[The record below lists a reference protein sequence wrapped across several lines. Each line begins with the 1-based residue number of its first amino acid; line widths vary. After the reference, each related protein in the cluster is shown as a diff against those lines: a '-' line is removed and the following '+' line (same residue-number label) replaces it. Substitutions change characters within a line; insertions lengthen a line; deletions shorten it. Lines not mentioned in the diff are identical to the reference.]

1 MAYNQSKPHLV
12 WERNGELYVYTD
24 HWIKLDILYSN
35 ELLNMAKAKLVWLKD
50 GKLQTYTNHWEE
62 ISEPVPPTPVVHV
75 TGVTLD
81 QDSASLEPEET
92 LQLTATVAPSDA
104 TDKRVTWTSSDN
116 EVATVSS
123 TGLVTAVA
131 DWEAT
136 ITVKTKDWNHTAT
149 CAVAVSADV
158 PVTAV
163 ALSSFDPQ
171 TPATIYTGRSTWSGI
186 QVTPYTASDLH
197 VTVTSSDS
205 WVVQVGE
212 ITYDPEPTEWS
223 VGYVSLTW
231 VSTGTATVTITSQAD
246 PTISATYSFVVEQDV
261 PVTSITKNGQY
272 LTDVCDT
279 NWMGAKIGEIK
290 YTPSNAVA
298 VGMDVGI
305 RPKEWQKNIGRGWVI
320 PDSSYSVLANVMF
333 NVDSSVA
340 QVWDSSTYE
349 IFLNNDPTF
358 TPLEFTVTVRQA
370 CTVTLATKNLTTGES
385 GGGTVDPTSVI
396 VPKGSIADTTSE
408 GEEKLFFTPYLKA
421 VATPY
426 PSTQYAHFDF
436 HQWDKSETSGWVIEG
451 DCTITAEFAETPIPP
466 ANITF
471 SPEDVSSQYVTIS
484 PTTMEVPDWS
494 EVNYAGYDKITI
506 NGNSATVSLTSS
518 RYSYPSYGRVA
529 FTSYIPEAWTLNWNE
544 INAWQTISGWNQNIV
559 LGWWDEPITLMS
571 SDGVDIQSDLDN
583 NRPAFVLDTS
593 RVWHVVIDWG
603 CYVDVPPVFEN
614 VVVNISDGEI
624 STEVDSI
631 TGNLN
636 ISVTTSPSDPTVTWT
651 IEFDLIMPTEGVIC
665 YPDPLLVKH
674 VVATLKYVQI

>member
-1 MAYNQSKPHLV
+1 M
-12 WERNGELYVYTD
+12 
-24 HWIKLDILYSN
+24 N
-35 ELLNMAKAKLVWLKD
+35 EKQVWLKD
-50 GKLQTYTNHWEE
+50 GKLQVYTNHWEE
-62 ISEPVPPTPVVHV
+62 ISEPTPVVHV

-131 DWEAT
+131 DWNAT
-136 ITVKTKDWNHTAT
+136 ITVKTKDWNYTAT
-149 CAVAVSADV
+149 CAVTVSADV

-212 ITYDPEPTEWS
+212 IVYDPEPTEWS

-231 VSTGTATVTITSQAD
+231 VATGTATVTITSQAD
-246 PTISATYSFVVEQDV
+246 PTISATYNFVVEQDV

-320 PDSSYSVLANVMF
+320 PDSSYRVLANVMF

-340 QVWDSSTYE
+340 QVWDTSTYE

-358 TPLEFTVTVRQA
+358 TPLEFTVTVRKA
-370 CTVTLATKNLTTGES
+370 CTVTLATKDLQTGEP
-385 GGGTVDPTSVI
+385 GGGTVEPTSVI
-396 VPKGSIADTTSE
+396 VPKWTIADTTSAW
-408 GEEKLFFTPYLKA
+408 EEKLFFGPYLKA
-421 VATPY
+421 VATAY
-426 PSTQYAHFDF
+426 PSTPYAHFDF

-484 PTTMEVPDWS
+484 PTTMEVPNGS

-506 NGNSATVSLTSS
+506 NGNSAEVSVTSS
-518 RYSYPSYGRVA
+518 GYSYPSYGNVA
-529 FTSYIPEAWTLNWNE
+529 FYSYIPEGWSLNNE
-544 INAWQTISGWNQNIV
+544 EIHAWQTISSWNQNIK
-559 LGWWDEPITLMS
+559 LAWWDVPVVLKS
-571 SDGVDIQSDLDN
+571 SGGLSIDEDTTN
-583 NRPAFVLDTS
+583 NRPEFILSTTTLWAIS
-593 RVWHVVIDWG
+593 IDWE
-603 CYVDVPPVFEN
+603 CYFDVWPTYQN
-614 VVVNISDGEI
+614 IQVNISDGEI
-624 STEVDSI
+624 STMIDPG

-636 ISVTTSPSDPTVTWT
+636 ITVTTPPSDPTVTWT

-674 VVATLKYVQI
+674 VVATLKYAQI